1 MKCQFSS
8 ARNHQPFIAKGV
20 GIVFG
25 TELLKAQINK
35 QLPLSTDSDQL
46 DSWIS
51 SPVPIYVQFWLWEC
65 VNVDEVVQQGLKPM
79 FIQHGP
85 FTYLKRRVK
94 IDVHFNLNHTVSYH
108 QPVSYTFQRNMSS
121 NDEELPIKMMNTS
134 IISLLAL
141 SHNLSNITHEL
152 INLIAKVFNESL
164 FVTHTARE
172 WIWGYEDPLLKA
184 AKRLPIVGQFV
195 PDDHFGYFYRQNN
208 TDNGIFTVFTG
219 EDDINRLNYIDK
231 WNGISVLPYWHT
243 PSCNQING
251 TDGNWFPP
259 LTSVNKRLYLY
270 STEICRS
277 IYITFEY
284 HSSVLNI
291 ETESF
296 SIPAEVFYN
305 GTINPDNVGFG
316 TLDSGVLDVSKCKQ
330 DAPIIISLPHFLY
343 AAERYKSRING
354 LMPNADIHR
363 TVLEI
368 EPFTGYVLNAQKR
381 LQLNILI
388 QYDPLFDDLK
398 NLHDLILPALW
409 LNQSGT
415 IDQKTANELH
425 KKVLRYF
432 PIVHG
437 ISIAFVIFGVVS
449 ITVIIIVRIRR
460 SLPRIRSLAY
470 RGLVNEQPSPSSD
483 AGH

>member
-1 MKCQFSS
+1 MASSTYFSCILVVGLLIS
-8 ARNHQPFIAKGV
+8 FGLCVAGIL

-25 TELLKAQINK
+25 AQFLKTQINK

-65 VNVDEVVQQGLKPM
+65 VNVDEVIQQGLKPM
-79 FIQHGP
+79 LIQHGP
-85 FTYLKRRVK
+85 FTYLENRIK
-94 IDVHFNLNHTVSYH
+94 IDVHFNLNHTVTYH

-121 NDEELPIKMMNTS
+121 NDEQLPIKMINTP

-141 SHNLSNITHEL
+141 SRNLSNVTQEL
-152 INLIAKVFNESL
+152 INLIAKVFDESL

-208 TDNGIFTVFTG
+208 SDNGIFTVFTG
-219 EDDINRLNYIDK
+219 V
-231 WNGISVLPYWHT
+231 SVLPYWHT
-243 PSCNQING
+243 SSCNQING

-291 ETESF
+291 ATESF

-305 GTINPDNVGFG
+305 STINPDNAGFG

-330 DAPIIISLPHFLY
+330 GAPIIISLPHFLY
-343 AAERYKSRING
+343 AAERYKSRIDG
-354 LMPNADIHR
+354 LIPNADIHR
-363 TVLEI
+363 TVLQI
-368 EPFTGYVLNAQKR
+368 EPYTGFVLNAQKR

-409 LNQSGT
+409 LNQSAT

-425 KKVLRYF
+425 KKILRYF
-432 PIVHG
+432 PIVHE
-437 ISIAFVIFGVVS
+437 ISIAFVIFGAVS
-449 ITVIIIVRIRR
+449 IIVIIIVGIRR
-460 SLPRIRSLAY
+460 SLQRIRTLAY
-470 RGLVNEQPSPSSD
+470 GGLINE
-483 AGH
+483 